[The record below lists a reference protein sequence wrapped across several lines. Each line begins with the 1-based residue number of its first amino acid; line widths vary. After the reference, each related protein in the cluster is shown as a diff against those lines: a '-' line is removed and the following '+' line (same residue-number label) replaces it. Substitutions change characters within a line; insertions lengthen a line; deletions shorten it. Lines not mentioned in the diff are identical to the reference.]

1 MSDLIKQVTIFKNA
15 AENRA
20 KNAAEIIKLNTG
32 FDFFSSSEKDL
43 NKTSFELLTTP
54 YTNKNYHYDAVW
66 YPFYHFTKLLFDLV
80 RLARAVGFAIQAVV
94 SEDPDT
100 EQLADE
106 ALGLQGAAV
115 AFDFLN
121 LILSSISLITRTVA
135 SIVQGGYAAH
145 LAGKQT
151 REQLKAGGLGGVF
164 AATAGYCAEKVT
176 EFSQWSVESQ
186 ISDKT
191 FRFI

>member
-1 MSDLIKQVTIFKNA
+1 MSRLNTQVKIFKNA
-15 AENRA
+15 AEKRA
-20 KNAAEIIKLNTG
+20 KNAAEIIKLHTG
-32 FDFFSSSEKDL
+32 FDFFSSSEKEL

-54 YTNKNYHYDAVW
+54 YTNKNYHFDAVC
-66 YPFYHFTKLLFDLV
+66 YPFYHFTKLLLDLV
-80 RLARAVGFAIQAVV
+80 RFARAVGFAIQALF

-145 LAGKQT
+145 LAGEQA
-151 REQLKAGGLGGVF
+151 REKVPEGFGKF
-164 AATAGYCAEKVT
+164 AASTAAVFAEKVT
-176 EFSQWSVESQ
+176 ELSQWSVESQ
-186 ISDKT
+186 ISEKT
-191 FRFI
+191 FRFS